1 MSDFLLELGKNP
13 NARKMIK
20 TLGLPLPMPQA
31 LERAKQPWEE
41 RPLQE
46 RVIAVGVGPNAQLQS
61 AIADTLARAGAEP
74 RLIGEGHDEAPYR
87 APGEAYGR
95 PAQRLAEIPERF
107 LAHGLL
113 FDATGI
119 ASPDEL
125 KSLHDFFHPLVGRV
139 SRSGRAVILAR
150 PQRAAARPPGGA
162 AAPASQPAHEGFVRS
177 LAKEIGRRGAT
188 AHVVYV
194 DEGAEGRAPALLRWL
209 LSPRSAFVSG
219 QPFHLSMEAAKGGGT
234 DDEVPLTRPLEKKV
248 CLVTGAA
255 RGIGKATAKLLAAE
269 GAHVVCLDRPQ
280 DDGPVS
286 QVAREIGGSVLLCDV
301 SADDAPAQIAA
312 ALKAHGGVDVVVHNA
327 GVTRDKTLAKMSEE
341 RWAQTLGI
349 NLSAPIRIDRA
360 LLDGGVLNDGGR
372 IICLSSVAGIAGN
385 MGQTNY
391 AASKA
396 GVIGYV
402 EALAPELAAR
412 GITVNAIAPGFI
424 ETRLTNAIPVM
435 IREVGRRLSN
445 LGQGGLPQDIG
456 ETVTFLA
463 SPGAQGLTGQVVRA
477 CGGAFIGA

>member
-41 RPLQE
+41 RPLAE
-46 RVIAVGVGPNAQLQS
+46 RVIAVGVGPNAALES
-61 AIADTLARAGAEP
+61 AIAETLARAGAEP
-74 RLIGEGHDEAPYR
+74 RLIGGGHDASVYQ

-95 PAQRLAEIPERF
+95 PAQALREIPDRF

-119 ASPDEL
+119 RTPSEL
-125 KSLHDFFHPLVGRV
+125 KHLHDFFHPLVGRIG
-139 SRSGRAVILAR
+139 RSGRVVVLAR
-150 PQRAAARPPGGA
+150 PHRAADDAASAASQRAL
-162 AAPASQPAHEGFVRS
+162 EGFVRS

-194 DEGAEGRAPALLRWL
+194 DEGGEGRAPALLRWL

-219 QPFHLSMEAAKGGGT
+219 QPFHVTMEAAKGGGT
-234 DDEVPLTRPLEKKV
+234 DEEVPFSRPLEKKV

-286 QVAREIGGSVLLCDV
+286 QVAREIGGSVLL
-301 SADDAPAQIAA
+301 
-312 ALKAHGGVDVVVHNA
+312 
-327 GVTRDKTLAKMSEE
+327 
-341 RWAQTLGI
+341 
-349 NLSAPIRIDRA
+349 
-360 LLDGGVLNDGGR
+360 
-372 IICLSSVAGIAGN
+372 
-385 MGQTNY
+385 
-391 AASKA
+391 
-396 GVIGYV
+396 
-402 EALAPELAAR
+402 
-412 GITVNAIAPGFI
+412 
-424 ETRLTNAIPVM
+424 
-435 IREVGRRLSN
+435 
-445 LGQGGLPQDIG
+445 
-456 ETVTFLA
+456 
-463 SPGAQGLTGQVVRA
+463 
-477 CGGAFIGA
+477 

>member
-41 RPLQE
+41 RPLAE
-46 RVIAVGVGPNAQLQS
+46 RVIAVGVGPNAALES
-61 AIADTLARAGAEP
+61 AIAETLARAGAEP
-74 RLIGEGHDEAPYR
+74 RLIGGGHDASVYQ

-95 PAQRLAEIPERF
+95 PAQALREIPDRF

-119 ASPDEL
+119 RTPSEL
-125 KSLHDFFHPLVGRV
+125 KHLHDFFHPLVGRIG
-139 SRSGRAVILAR
+139 RSGRVVVLAR
-150 PQRAAARPPGGA
+150 PHRAADDAASAASQRAL
-162 AAPASQPAHEGFVRS
+162 EGFVRS

-219 QPFHLSMEAAKGGGT
+219 QPFHVTMEAAKGGGT
-234 DDEVPLTRPLEKKV
+234 DEEVPFSRPLEKKV

-301 SADDAPAQIAA
+301 SAEDAPAQIAE
-312 ALKAHGGVDVVVHNA
+312 ALRAHGGVDVVVHNA

-341 RWAQTLGI
+341 RWNQTLDI
-349 NLSAPIRIDRA
+349 NLAAPIRIDEA
-360 LLDGGVLNDGGR
+360 LIEGGVLNDGGR

-402 EALAPELAAR
+402 EALAPRLAAR
-412 GITVNAIAPGFI
+412 GVTVNAIAPGFI

-435 IREVGRRLSN
+435 IREVGRRLSS

-456 ETVTFLA
+456 ETVSFLA